1 MKLPARQRKPINP
14 IVNAILWTVAAVLVI
29 IAAIVNGWAAETM
42 GVIMIVI
49 ALAVPVPRWII
60 YARYKRNSK

>member
-29 IAAIVNGWAAETM
+29 TAAIVNGWAAETM

-49 ALAVPVPRWII
+49 ALAVHVPRWII